1 MKGFTPEEL
10 HRDAEQVKHDLAL
23 GIALNKLKNIPEFRA
38 IVDEYTKT
46 CSLNLIKEKALLV
59 KQGLNADNLQQQI
72 DATAFFSIFLDT
84 IEANFESAK
93 VSLTELNNE
102 E

>member
-1 MKGFTPEEL
+1 MTNFTPEEL
-10 HRDAEQVKHDLAL
+10 HRDAEALKHNLAL
-23 GIALNKLKNIPEFRA
+23 GVALSKLKNIPEFRA
-38 IVDEYTKT
+38 IVEEYTRT
-46 CSLNLIKEKALLV
+46 QCLNLTKEKALLV